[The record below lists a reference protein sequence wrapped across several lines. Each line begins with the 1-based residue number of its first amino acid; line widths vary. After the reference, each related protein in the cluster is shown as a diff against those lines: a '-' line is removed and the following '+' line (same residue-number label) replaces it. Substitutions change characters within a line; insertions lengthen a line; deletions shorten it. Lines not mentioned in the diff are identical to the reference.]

1 MPFGQTIAVID
12 KSGKVV
18 STSKQLFGV
27 FSQAKNA
34 YRDRK
39 AGFQSERNAKLAEQQ
54 ALEGLANYQIEDART
69 EVSGRSRAR
78 SRHGGRSRRA
88 ESHYDDDER
97 TVVSRR
103 ESHYGDT
110 RTIAR
115 RHTHHD
121 VTLREAP
128 RPTTAR
134 SNSEAHI
141 DMDLAYGDASHA
153 ALSRYTPP
161 EPQNDQKQ
169 LDGLVTRAQWLLEE
183 AHCVHHG
190 ATATIAHLQ
199 KDPDAMAAVAL
210 TLAEISNLARKMA
223 PSALTSLKAAA
234 PAIFALL
241 SSPQF
246 LIAAG
251 VGLGATVVMFG
262 GYKIIQR
269 IKGGTGA
276 VEDNGEPAPPQQEA
290 EMEELIEFNTEALSS
305 VEMWRRGV
313 ADEQADSVGTSVDG
327 EFITPTAAAMSGI
340 DMTNAR
346 ERRDPRFKFDED
358 VSVASSRRSRR
369 SRSTRV
375 PTHAP
380 SHAPSARSGRSERS
394 ERHERRSR
402 APSEAPSGFFGRSSS
417 RSRAPSMA
425 PSKTPSRAPSRGPSH
440 APSRAPSKIHSRAP
454 SKAGTYIS
462 ETEKRPKE
470 KKKGPS
476 RLRLMFTS

>member
-1 MPFGQTIAVID
+1 MAPFGQTIAVID

-27 FSQAKNA
+27 FSHAKNA
-34 YRDRK
+34 YRERK
-39 AGFQSERNAKLAEQQ
+39 AGYQSERNAKLAEQQ
-54 ALEGLANYQIEDART
+54 ALEGLARYQIEDAPT
-69 EVSGRSRAR
+69 VVSGRSRAR
-78 SRHGGRSRRA
+78 SRHGGRSRA
-88 ESHYDDDER
+88 PSHYDDGR

-103 ESHYGDT
+103 SSHYGDT

-121 VTLREAP
+121 VTLRDDP
-128 RPTTAR
+128 RPMTAR
-134 SNSEAHI
+134 SRSDAHI
-141 DMDLAYGDASHA
+141 DMDLAYGDASPA
-153 ALSRYTPP
+153 ALSKYPP
-161 EPQNDQKQ
+161 PNPQNDQKQ
-169 LDGLVTRAQWLLEE
+169 LDGLVHRAQWLLEE
-183 AHCVHHG
+183 AHCMQHG

-223 PSALTSLKAAA
+223 PTALTSMKAAA

-269 IKGGTGA
+269 LKGGPVG
-276 VEDNGEPAPPQQEA
+276 EDGTPAEPEPETEIE
-290 EMEELIEFNTEALSS
+290 EMMEFNTEALSS

-313 ADEQADSVGTSVDG
+313 ADHHADSVGTSVDG
-327 EFITPTAAAMSGI
+327 ELITPTAATMSGI
-340 DMTNAR
+340 NVSTAR
-346 ERRDPRFKFDED
+346 ARRDPRFKFDEEA
-358 VSVASSRRSRR
+358 SVASSRRSRR
-369 SRSTRV
+369 SRSTRA
-375 PTHAP
+375 PTQAP
-380 SHAPSARSGRSERS
+380 P

-402 APSEAPSGFFGRSSS
+402 APSEAPSGFLGRSSS
-417 RSRAPSMA
+417 RSRAPSKA
-425 PSKTPSRAPSRGPSH
+425 PSKSPSK
-440 APSRAPSKIHSRAP
+440 APSRAPTRVPSKAPSRAP
-454 SKAGTYIS
+454 SKAGTFVS

>member
-34 YRDRK
+34 YRERK

-54 ALEGLANYQIEDART
+54 ALEGLAHYQIEDAPT

-78 SRHGGRSRRA
+78 SRHGGRSRAPSRY
-88 ESHYDDDER
+88 YDDDEDR

-121 VTLREAP
+121 VSLREAP
-128 RPTTAR
+128 RPPTAR

-269 IKGGTGA
+269 IKGDTDA
-276 VEDNGEPAPPQQEA
+276 VDETGEPAPPQQEA

-340 DMTNAR
+340 DMANAR
-346 ERRDPRFKFDED
+346 EQRDPRFKFDED

-369 SRSTRV
+369 SRSTRA

-380 SHAPSARSGRSERS
+380 SHAPSGRSERS

-425 PSKTPSRAPSRGPSH
+425 PSKSRSRAPSRSPSH
-440 APSRAPSKIHSRAP
+440 APSRASSKSRSRAP
-454 SKAGTYIS
+454 SKVGTFIS